1 MYRFEEIY
9 FKKISEFYIKHP
21 KLRQFHFLFKVK
33 NFILTNSSLI
43 GFSLISFVL
52 WYIRPVE
59 KIHVLGGKIHA
70 ILGVDISTYIF
81 VVFIVLSTFL
91 TVRYLASLFS
101 VYVLKKGRGSLIGID
116 RVDGH
121 E

>member
-1 MYRFEEIY
+1 MYRYEEIN

-21 KLRQFHFLFKVK
+21 NLRRFHFLFKVK
-33 NFILTNSSLI
+33 NIILINSSII
-43 GFSLISFVL
+43 GFGLITFAI
-52 WYIRPVE
+52 WYIRPVD

-70 ILGVDISTYIF
+70 ILGYNVSTYIF
-81 VVFIVLSTFL
+81 VVFIILSAFL

-116 RVDGH
+116 RVDNY